1 MNKLA
6 VVVTL
11 YQKKFSETPSADLLI
26 TAAEKNELLLI
37 IYDNSQETD
46 NEIQTNKSIIY
57 TSHPENKGI
66 CPAYN
71 FALQKASELGADWL
85 ILLDHDTKVSDEY
98 LSALLRGKID
108 GFKAVVPQIFGQDT
122 IISPLLADRYISLN
136 DSQSIQSGQ
145 TEKPIM
151 AINSGS
157 AVPVDILQSIGGF
170 NEAFPLD
177 FLDHWLFWRLNQID
191 QPYLILETQLKHSL
205 SVQTPSAMST
215 TRYASI
221 LAGEA
226 LYYSQYNLDE
236 FSNYRKHLMLRSAK
250 QFLKFKNRQLWRMSL
265 KTLIQLRRGK

>member
-37 IYDNSQETD
+37 IYDNSQEAD
-46 NEIQTNKSIIY
+46 DEIQTNKNIIY

-98 LSALLRGKID
+98 LSALLQERID

-136 DSQSIQSGQ
+136 DSQSILSGQ
-145 TEKPIM
+145 TKKPIM

-226 LYYSQYNLDE
+226 LYYSQYNVDE
-236 FSNYRKHLMLRSAK
+236 FKNYRKHLMLRSAK
-250 QFLKFKNRQLWRMSL
+250 QFLKFRNRQLWRMSL
-265 KTLIQLRRGK
+265 KTLIQLRRDK